1 MEAKASPSIG
11 FAELKSLIQKRREA
25 PNRSSADKR
34 RENRYQTNDA
44 VKVEIL
50 QTGFP
55 SLEGFIVDVSR
66 SGLCLFSPSTIGRGS
81 QVKLTIRKHLVIFGE
96 IQYCKAARGGFH
108 CGIVIHDLFS
118 PGRNGGSRDDR
129 RSHRT

>member
-1 MEAKASPSIG
+1 MEAKASSSIG

-25 PNRSSADKR
+25 LNKSSADKR

-50 QTGFP
+50 QPGFP
-55 SLEGFIVDVSR
+55 SLKGFIVDVSR

-81 QVKLTIRKHLVIFGE
+81 QVKLTLQRVVVIFGE
-96 IQYCKAARGGFH
+96 VQYCKAARGGFH
-108 CGIVIHDLFS
+108 CGIVIQDVFS
-118 PGRNGGSRDDR
+118 PGRNGGSRE
-129 RSHRT
+129 